1 MIIPD
6 ISAWQVDWELP
17 AGYETVTYSEG
28 LENNWL
34 TIINESFNKEF
45 TVDDRRRGLVCAFL
59 VYQNAVQVQGL
70 KDRLIQQVYE
80 MFPVP
85 KGC

>member
-6 ISAWQVDWELP
+6 IAAWQVDWELP

-45 TVDDRRRGLVCAFL
+45 TVDDRRRELVYAFL
-59 VYQNAVQVQGL
+59 VYQNAVQVQDL
-70 KDRLIQQVYE
+70 KDRLIQ
-80 MFPVP
+80 
-85 KGC
+85 